1 MKKVC
6 KYLVIIILSLIF
18 SVPLAACRIRTDGDD
33 TDDPNRK
40 VTVESCDNIGAGGY
54 GALYDVSIDPF
65 NDSILAVRCDM
76 GGLYMSYNKGKSWE
90 RRNILGVMSDI
101 DFDEANEGVVW
112 ATGSGLYKS
121 TDHGKNFDLIFPS
134 KESITVHG
142 SPGENMGE
150 CLYTDNPDYEP
161 SSSLSTMVINR
172 KSNGK
177 NIFVAQKVDY
187 PSDGSPQNIRVFE
200 TENGK
205 DFHTFITLPYTGCI
219 KLEYDEARDY
229 LVVVTEN
236 SIAEYDQEGQKVW
249 SANFN
254 LSTMV
259 NGIIAFDSYYD
270 KESGKNTFAF
280 CELADAEN
288 NIKDACY
295 FTDNLQQDKTHY
307 QDLIPLLYQKKL
319 RDIKD
324 EVKEGQE
331 DYAANEYYYWLS
343 ETQFFDWRITN
354 VHIARENVF
363 YFYHTCT
370 DRLVVDGKETGGE
383 VYIDAYLQYK
393 DGNFK
398 WIYGTGVE
406 HAGIQDLTNETW
418 VDWASFGPAFG
429 FASSRQ
435 NVDMVAF
442 STMGTVYVTED
453 CKTVSQC
460 HCTVGDTLEVTAK
473 DGNGIEQKVSK
484 LEWGI
489 PIHETTTNGIDV
501 QTTYKTVTDPF
512 DKNHLLMACTDIGL
526 IQSFNGGKT
535 WIHFLLSWS
544 GGKAEPM
551 SSYFRNTCY
560 DIEFDKERKGVV
572 YAIWSGTHDAPY
584 FPTANFLRATGAF
597 AVSYDGGTSWTM
609 RSIRANDNVLPY
621 RMDVDYDGN
630 NRTIYIATEGH
641 GFFVTRDLGQTFTE
655 MNEGIRVSTYLGKDN
670 PAIFG
675 NEILSC
681 KDGIYAL
688 TASSAWGM
696 IPNPEN
702 PDNPNDMIYEKA
714 LYKWN
719 EGSKKFEEIKLPKEI
734 ATVRDIEYCDKE
746 DCLYIGAVGTTKWD
760 THEKTGGGIYRY
772 KGGEFT
778 QIFDEKKFVW
788 GLGLDS
794 QGVLYAVSF
803 RGEIYRFTENN
814 TKAELLIG
822 KEDYV
827 GELYHILKDVS
838 FGATDDILYVSTFGG
853 GMYRITLT

>member
-1 MKKVC
+1 MLCVNFVGSIAVLLIKINTKDDGN
-6 KYLVIIILSLIF
+6 KELV
-18 SVPLAACRIRTDGDD
+18 VA
-33 TDDPNRK
+33 
-40 VTVESCDNIGAGGY
+40 SCDIIGAGGY
-54 GALYDVSIDPF
+54 GAMFDISIDPF
-65 NDSILAVRCDM
+65 DDNIFAARCDM

-101 DFDEANEGVVW
+101 DFDEENEGVIW
-112 ATGSGLYKS
+112 TTGSGLYKS
-121 TDHGKNFDLIFPS
+121 TDHGRTFDLVFPS
-134 KESITVHG
+134 KESITAHG
-142 SPGENMGE
+142 SGGENMGE
-150 CLYTDNPDYEP
+150 CLYTTNADYEP
-161 SSSLSTMVINR
+161 SSSLSTMAINR
-172 KSNGK
+172 KSQGK
-177 NIFVAQKVDY
+177 NIFVAQKVDW
-187 PSDGSPQNIRVFE
+187 PSDGSPKNIRVFE

-205 DFHTFITLPYTGCI
+205 DFHIFITLPYTSCI
-219 KLEYDEARDY
+219 KLEYDEARDC
-229 LVVVTEN
+229 LVVVTES
-236 SIAEYDQEGQKVW
+236 SIAEYDQTGNMVW
-249 SANFN
+249 SKDFN

-270 KESGKNTFAF
+270 KKSQKNTFAF
-280 CELADAEN
+280 CELADKEKN
-288 NIKDACY
+288 VEKDACY
-295 FTDNLQQDKTHY
+295 FTDNLQQDKTNY

-324 EVKEGQE
+324 YVKEGQE
-331 DYAANEYYYWLS
+331 DYAANEYYYWLP

-383 VYIDAYLQYK
+383 VYINAYLQYK

-398 WIYGTGVE
+398 WIYGNGVE
-406 HAGIQDLTNETW
+406 HAGIQDLTNESW

-435 NVDMVAF
+435 NEDMVAF
-442 STMGTVYVTED
+442 STMGTVYYTED

-460 HCTVGDTLEVTAK
+460 HCTVGDYLEMTVN
-473 DGNGIEQKVSK
+473 DGNGNEEKVSK

-489 PIHETTTNGIDV
+489 PIHESTTSGIDV

-512 DKNHLLMACTDIGL
+512 DKNHLLMACTDIGV
-526 IQSFNGGKT
+526 IQSFNCGET
-535 WIHFLLSWS
+535 WIHSLLSWNN
-544 GGKAEPM
+544 GKVEPM
-551 SSYFRNTCY
+551 SSYYRNTCY
-560 DIEFDKERKGVV
+560 DIEFDKERPGVV

-584 FPTANFLRATGAF
+584 FPTDGFLRATGAF
-597 AVSYDGGTSWTM
+597 AISYDGGTSWTM

-621 RMDVDYDGN
+621 RMDVDYDGD

-641 GFFVTRDLGQTFTE
+641 GFFVTHDLGQTFIE
-655 MNEGIRVSTYLGKDN
+655 MNAGIKISTYFGKDK

-681 KDGIYAL
+681 KSGIYAL
-688 TASSAWGM
+688 TAPSAWAM
-696 IPNPEN
+696 IPNPED
-702 PDNPNDMIYEKA
+702 PDNPNNKIYERA

-719 EGSKKFEEIKLPKEI
+719 QSLNKFEEIALPKEI
-734 ATVRDIEYCDKE
+734 PCVRDIEYSEKE
-746 DCLYIGAVGTTKWD
+746 DCLYVGAVGTTKWD
-760 THEKTGGGIYRY
+760 TNVKTGGGVYRY
-772 KGGEFT
+772 KNGVFT
-778 QIFDEKKFVW
+778 QIFDETKFVW

-794 QGVLYAVSF
+794 KGTLYAVSF

-827 GELYHILKDVS
+827 GELYHILKDIT
-838 FGATDDILYVSTFGG
+838 FGENDNVFYVSTFGG
-853 GMYRITLT
+853 GMYRITLKEVKDS